1 MSQRVGLVA
10 ALMVGLATGTPAA
23 AQEGQVP
30 RVKLSKPEASFPEPF
45 SSIAGL
51 RELPEGRV
59 VVSDRLE
66 IALRIVDLNAGTVE
80 EIGHEGGGPGEYRMP
95 GDLLWLPGD
104 STLLVDFGNMRLT
117 TIAPD
122 GTLGG
127 SLGMMHPEGFM
138 LFPRGTD
145 AEGRLYFDRSNVMS
159 MQPGESLPDSFAVV
173 SLDRGTG
180 VIDTIA
186 MLPRPEVARVTSGGG
201 GFAFSGS
208 GVLPFESAND
218 WAVARDGRVALAW
231 GDDYRLEWRS
241 RGGGGVVGP
250 VVAYEPVEITRAD
263 KEAWADRMS
272 SASVSVVSTGG
283 GSGRSRAFSM
293 PRPDID
299 ALDWPEVKPPFG
311 RSAVSV
317 TPEGEAWVRRY
328 VAAGDPET
336 YDVFDAAARRVRQV
350 VLPSD
355 RRLVGFGRGVL
366 YAVYVDGDDLQW
378 LERYGISNIDQG
390 R

>member
-1 MSQRVGLVA
+1 MSQRGSLAA
-10 ALMVGLATGTPAA
+10 ALMLGLAIGVPAA
-23 AQEGQVP
+23 AQDGQVP
-30 RVKLSKPEASFPEPF
+30 RVELSKPEASFPQPF

-51 RELPEGRV
+51 RELPDGRV

-66 IALRIVDLNAGTVE
+66 IALRIVDLNAGTAE
-80 EIGHEGGGPGEYRMP
+80 GIGHEGNGPGEYRMP
-95 GDLLWLPGD
+95 GDLFPLPGD

-117 TIAPD
+117 AIAPD
-122 GTLGG
+122 GTLDG
-127 SLGMMHPEGFM
+127 SLGMMHPDGFL

-145 AEGRLYFDRSNVMS
+145 AKGRLYFDRSNVMS

-173 SLDRGTG
+173 AFDRGTG
-180 VIDTIA
+180 GIDTIA
-186 MLPRPEVARVTSGGG
+186 MLPRPEVAQVTSGGG

-208 GVLPFESAND
+208 GVLPFQTVND
-218 WAVARDGRVALAW
+218 WGVARDGRVALAW
-231 GDDYRLEWRS
+231 GEDYRLEWRS
-241 RGGGGVVGP
+241 RDGASVVGP
-250 VVAYEPVEITRAD
+250 AAAYEPVKVTQAD

-272 SASVSVVSTGG
+272 SGSVMAISTGG
-283 GSGRSRAFSM
+283 EGGRSRTINM

-299 ALDWPEVKPPFG
+299 ALDWPEVKAPFG
-311 RSAVSV
+311 RNAVSV

-350 VLPSD
+350 VLPAD
-355 RRLVGFGRGVL
+355 RRLVGFGEGTL

-378 LERYGISNIDQG
+378 LERYG